1 MRLAEFILTNIEPI
15 LIEWEVF
22 ARSIWPVAL
31 NDPATDLSN
40 LRDHAE
46 EMLRTAVADMASDQ
60 TALQQSDKSKG
71 HGNESVASG
80 QLDRASEKHG
90 SGRVGS
96 GFELWAVVAE
106 YRALRASVIGLW
118 QESCPEPDRRDVED
132 LIRFNE
138 AIDQS
143 LTEAVR
149 SYTEHVKRY
158 REALL
163 KKEQAALQDV
173 QGAQALLAA
182 IIDSSDDAIISK
194 DLKGIVRSWNP
205 SAERIFGYSAEEIVG
220 KPITVLFPPDR
231 LEEENQILARLQKGE
246 RVDHFNTVR
255 QRKDGRYVTVSVTIS
270 PIRNSEGKVVG
281 ASKVARDITQST
293 ELEGKYKAIV
303 ASSDDAIVSKDLN
316 GIVQSWNQAAE
327 RMFGYTA
334 AEMVGNSITILFP
347 PDRLDEEPKILEQIR
362 RGQRVD
368 HFETVRT
375 RKDGRQLDV
384 SVTISPVKDPT
395 GRIIGVSKV
404 ARDISSIKRVL
415 REQDELLK
423 RETAARSEAERVGRM
438 KDEFLATLSH
448 ELRTPLSAV
457 LGWATL
463 LRSEGGATQQE
474 FEQGIEII
482 ERNARAQAQLIEELL
497 DMSRAINGKL
507 RLDVQPVDLQV
518 VVSDA
523 VASIRPSADAKRIR
537 LTHVLDPKGGPITG
551 DPNRLQQVLWNLLT
565 NAVKFTPKG
574 GRVQVFLRRVNS
586 HVEISVMDSG
596 QGISPEFLPHL
607 FTRFSQADN
616 STARKHG
623 GLGLGLALVKSLV
636 ELHGGNVKASSEGEG
651 QGSTFVVSLPLT
663 AVYREDIE
671 PILTPAPATAVSGSS
686 PDLSDFHVLV
696 VDDEADARNL
706 IQHILK
712 KCNARVT
719 TAATAAEGIAAVRQH
734 HPDMILSDIGM
745 PVEDGYDFLAKLRQ
759 LSRVEGGD
767 TPAVALTAFARS
779 EDRRRAL
786 MAGFQMHLPKPVE
799 AAELL
804 AVVSNV
810 RAFSRRAKAH
820 T

>member
-1 MRLAEFILTNIEPI
+1 LDDLT
-15 LIEWEVF
+15 
-22 ARSIWPVAL
+22 
-31 NDPATDLSN
+31 
-40 LRDHAE
+40 
-46 EMLRTAVADMASDQ
+46 
-60 TALQQSDKSKG
+60 
-71 HGNESVASG
+71 
-80 QLDRASEKHG
+80 
-90 SGRVGS
+90 
-96 GFELWAVVAE
+96 
-106 YRALRASVIGLW
+106 
-118 QESCPEPDRRDVED
+118 
-132 LIRFNE
+132 RFGE

-149 SYTEHVKRY
+149 SYTEQVKRD

-163 KKEQAALQDV
+163 ENEQTAQQNVQDV
-173 QGAQALLAA
+173 QALLAA
-182 IIDSSDDAIISK
+182 II
-194 DLKGIVRSWNP
+194 N
-205 SAERIFGYSAEEIVG
+205 
-220 KPITVLFPPDR
+220 
-231 LEEENQILARLQKGE
+231 
-246 RVDHFNTVR
+246 
-255 QRKDGRYVTVSVTIS
+255 
-270 PIRNSEGKVVG
+270 
-281 ASKVARDITQST
+281 
-293 ELEGKYKAIV
+293 
-303 ASSDDAIVSKDLN
+303 SSDDAIVSKDLN

-334 AEMVGNSITILFP
+334 AEIVGNSITILFP

-384 SVTISPVKDPT
+384 SITISPVKDPT

-404 ARDISSIKRVL
+404 ARDITSIKRVL
-415 REQDELLK
+415 REREDLLE

-448 ELRTPLSAV
+448 ELRTPLSAI

-463 LRSEGGATQQE
+463 LRSEGGATQPE
-474 FEQGIEII
+474 FEEGIEII
-482 ERNARAQAQLIEELL
+482 ERNARSQAQLIEELL
-497 DMSRAINGKL
+497 DMSRVINGKL
-507 RLDVQPVDLQV
+507 RLDVQPVDLQA

-523 VASIRPSADAKRIR
+523 VASIRPSADAKGIR
-537 LTHVLDPKGGPITG
+537 VTHVLDPKGGTITG

-596 QGISPEFLPHL
+596 QGISAEFLPHL
-607 FTRFSQADN
+607 FTRFSQADT
-616 STARKHG
+616 SIARKHG
-623 GLGLGLALVKSLV
+623 GLGLGLALVKSLI

-663 AVYREDIE
+663 AVYGDDIE
-671 PILTPAPATAVSGSS
+671 PILTPAPATAVLGSS

-706 IQHILK
+706 IQHILT

-719 TAATAAEGIAAVRQH
+719 TAATATEGIAAVKQH
-734 HPDMILSDIGM
+734 HPEMILSDIGM

-759 LSRVEGGD
+759 LSRAEGGD
-767 TPAVALTAFARS
+767 TPAIALTAFARS
-779 EDRRRAL
+779 EDRRGAL

-799 AAELL
+799 AAVLL

-810 RAFSRRAKAH
+810 CASSRRAKARM
-820 T
+820 

>member
-1 MRLAEFILTNIEPI
+1 M
-15 LIEWEVF
+15 
-22 ARSIWPVAL
+22 
-31 NDPATDLSN
+31 
-40 LRDHAE
+40 
-46 EMLRTAVADMASDQ
+46 
-60 TALQQSDKSKG
+60 
-71 HGNESVASG
+71 
-80 QLDRASEKHG
+80 
-90 SGRVGS
+90 
-96 GFELWAVVAE
+96 
-106 YRALRASVIGLW
+106 
-118 QESCPEPDRRDVED
+118 
-132 LIRFNE
+132 IRFM
-138 AIDQS
+138 IPKIGS
-143 LTEAVR
+143 
-149 SYTEHVKRY
+149 
-158 REALL
+158 
-163 KKEQAALQDV
+163 V
-173 QGAQALLAA
+173 QEAQALLAA

-194 DLKGIVRSWNP
+194 DLKGVVRSWNLA
-205 SAERIFGYSAEEIVG
+205 AERIFGYSAEEIVG

-231 LEEENQILARLQKGE
+231 LDEENHILARIQNGE
-246 RVDHFNTVR
+246 RVDHFETVR
-255 QRKDGRYVTVSVTIS
+255 QRKDGGYVTVSVTIS
-270 PIRNSEGKVVG
+270 PIRDSEGKVVG
-281 ASKVARDITQST
+281 ASKVARDITHST

-334 AEMVGNSITILFP
+334 AEMIGKSITVLFP
-347 PDRLDEEPKILEQIR
+347 SDRLDEEPKILEQLR

-375 RKDGRQLDV
+375 CKDGRQLDV

-415 REQDELLK
+415 REREELLK

-448 ELRTPLSAV
+448 ELRTPLSAI

-463 LRSEGGATQQE
+463 LRSEGGATPQE

-497 DMSRAINGKL
+497 DMSRVMNGKL
-507 RLDVQPVDLQV
+507 RLDVQPVDLQA

-523 VASIRPSADAKRIR
+523 IASIRPSADAKRIR

-607 FTRFSQADN
+607 FTRFSQADT
-616 STARKHG
+616 SIARKHG

-663 AVYREDIE
+663 AVFHDDIE
-671 PILTPAPATAVSGSS
+671 PILTPAPATAASGSL

-696 VDDEADARNL
+696 IDDEADARDL

-712 KCNARVT
+712 KCNATVT
-719 TAATAAEGIAAVRQH
+719 MAASAVEGIAAVKQH
-734 HPDMILSDIGM
+734 RPDMILSDIGM
-745 PVEDGYDFLAKLRQ
+745 PVEDGYEFLAKLRQ
-759 LSRVEGGD
+759 LSDAEGGD

-786 MAGFQMHLPKPVE
+786 MAGFQMHLPKPIE
-799 AAELL
+799 AAELM
-804 AVVSNV
+804 AVASNV
-810 RAFSRRAKAH
+810 CVASRRAKARS
-820 T
+820 